1 MAISTFHF
9 INAEHFSKQN
19 TSKSCGT
26 RASEFKVGQFFIGEK
41 SVRLLCQYHTR
52 IIRVSDGVSYAYQKC
67 IICVLYEYHTRIK
80 SVSYAY
86 QKCIIRVLYEYQTSI
101 IRVSKVYHTRI
112 IRVSNGVSYACYTS
126 MIRVLY
132 EYYTRTIRK
141 NVKKYVSGT
150 VHIGMELTCADITGV
165 DTKIIHYTKPRTN
178 ASFG

>member
-1 MAISTFHF
+1 MISSIFSSNFSFFKTPRQFRPF
-9 INAEHFSKQN
+9 ISSMLNIFRNKIPAKAVGPELLSLKLDN
-19 TSKSCGT
+19 SSLVKSRC
-26 RASEFKVGQFFIGEK
+26 A
-41 SVRLLCQYHTR
+41 YYAN
-52 IIRVSDGVSYAYQKC
+52 IIRV
-67 IICVLYEYHTRIK
+67 LYEYQTAYHTRIK

-86 QKCIIRVLYEYQTSI
+86 YTSI

>member
-1 MAISTFHF
+1 
-9 INAEHFSKQN
+9 
-19 TSKSCGT
+19 
-26 RASEFKVGQFFIGEK
+26 
-41 SVRLLCQYHTR
+41 
-52 IIRVSDGVSYAYQKC
+52 
-67 IICVLYEYHTRIK
+67 
-80 SVSYAY
+80 
-86 QKCIIRVLYEYQTSI
+86 
-101 IRVSKVYHTRI
+101 
-112 IRVSNGVSYACYTS
+112 